1 MTMPETIASEIQKLS
16 PSAVIEM
23 FELDLTSLGD
33 SVYKFHNGTNGFKT
47 NLVWQGNTYL
57 AFPVEVT
64 GFEYSGQGQ
73 LPRPVLRVANLSS
86 FVSLLA
92 LQFNDLIGAK
102 FTRKRTLLKY
112 LDAVNFPAGNPTADP
127 ASFFEDEIYYVDRKS
142 AETKDIVEFE
152 LTSSFDLQGVMLPK
166 RQIIQNVCSWTYRSA
181 ECGYTGTNYFDKLD
195 NIVASPA
202 LDVCGK
208 RLSSCKCRFG
218 STKELS
224 FGGFP
229 SAGLIK

>member
-1 MTMPETIASEIQKLS
+1 MTLPETITSEIQKLA

-23 FELDLTSLGD
+23 YVLDLTSLGD
-33 SVYKFHNGTNGFKT
+33 TIYRFHAGTNY
-47 NLVWQGNTYL
+47 NVRDLIWQGETYV
-57 AFPVEVT
+57 AFPVEAT

-73 LPRPVLRVANLSS
+73 LPRPMLRVANLSS

-92 LQFNDLIGAK
+92 LQFKDLIGAK
-102 FTRKRTLLKY
+102 VIRKRTLAKY
-112 LDAVNFPAGNPTADP
+112 LDEANFPLGNPSADP
-127 ASFFEDEIYYVDRKS
+127 DSYFEDEIYYVDRKS
-142 AETKDIVEFE
+142 AETKDFVEFE
-152 LTSSFDLQGVMLPK
+152 LTSSFDLQGIMLPK
-166 RQIIQNVCSWTYRSA
+166 RQVIQNVCSWVYRST
-181 ECGYTGTNYFDKLD
+181 ECSYAGTNYFDKLD

-218 STKELS
+218 ANAELP